1 MTYLTTFERH
11 ARREGLEQGRQ
22 EGRQEGLATGLE
34 RGQQRGRQEGLR
46 EGWVEALKG
55 SASVRFPDWEPSW
68 DRILEAVED
77 PDLLRVWHRLLLTAS
92 SGEEFLKS
100 IGKQPR

>member
-1 MTYLTTFERH
+1 M
-11 ARREGLEQGRQ
+11 
-22 EGRQEGLATGLE
+22 
-34 RGQQRGRQEGLR
+34 
-46 EGWVEALKG
+46 GWVEALKA

-77 PDLLRVWHRLLLTAS
+77 PDLVRVWHRLLLTAS

>member
-11 ARREGLEQGRQ
+11 ARREGLAQGLEQGLDQGRQ
-22 EGRQEGLATGLE
+22 
-34 RGQQRGRQEGLR
+34 
-46 EGWVEALKG
+46 EGWVEALKA
-55 SASVRFPDWEPSW
+55 SASVRFPEWEPSW

-77 PDLLRVWHRLLLTAS
+77 PDLVRVWHRLLLTAP
-92 SGEEFLKS
+92 SGEEFLKA

>member
-1 MTYLTTFERH
+1 LTTFERH

-22 EGRQEGLATGLE
+22 EGLATGLE
-34 RGQQRGRQEGLR
+34 RGQQRGRQDGLR
-46 EGWVEALKG
+46 EGWVEALKA

-68 DRILEAVED
+68 DRILEAVDD
-77 PDLLRVWHRLLLTAS
+77 PNLLRVWHRLLLTVP